1 MLGAVISS
9 SVSIYKN
16 CSVQSV
22 ASLIERILAEAT
34 PQLLFCVLVSE
45 FYFLR
50 MLQCIEEAG
59 IKPKRLAGT
68 SAGAIT
74 AGLLAVGYT
83 SEEIHILYEYDV
95 EYNVKG

>member
-1 MLGAVISS
+1 M
-9 SVSIYKN
+9 
-16 CSVQSV
+16 
-22 ASLIERILAEAT
+22 
-34 PQLLFCVLVSE
+34 
-45 FYFLR
+45 
-50 MLQCIEEAG
+50 EEAG

-95 EYNVKG
+95 EYNVKGRARKLKLE

>member
-1 MLGAVISS
+1 MSC
-9 SVSIYKN
+9 N
-16 CSVQSV
+16 T
-22 ASLIERILAEAT
+22 E
-34 PQLLFCVLVSE
+34 LF
-45 FYFLR
+45 
-50 MLQCIEEAG
+50 LQCLEEAG

-95 EYNVKG
+95 EYNVKGIQ